1 MWKTLYYQIKEMLNT
16 RYGIILII
24 MSILIEMLTCNS
36 GLYRCYHVIRGYI
49 VYIYLFSIPGFLYIY
64 KSLFFNLIYLTGF
77 KIKCF
82 LEREDSV
89 DGEDRY

>member
-1 MWKTLYYQIKEMLNT
+1 MMNT

-24 MSILIEMLTCNS
+24 MSTFIEMLTCNA
-36 GLYRCYHVIRGYI
+36 GLYSCYHVIQGYF

-64 KSLFFNLIYLTGF
+64 KSLFFILIYLTGF

-82 LEREDSV
+82 LEREGSA
-89 DGEDRY
+89 DGED

>member
-1 MWKTLYYQIKEMLNT
+1 MLNT

-24 MSILIEMLTCNS
+24 ISIFIEMLTCNS

-49 VYIYLFSIPGFLYIY
+49 VYVYLFSIPGFLYIY
-64 KSLFFNLIYLTGF
+64 KYLFLIIYLIGF

-82 LEREDSV
+82 LEREGSV
-89 DGEDRY
+89 DGEN